1 VHGIT
6 QEGLGLI
13 YSNDKSKGHFGVS
26 KIILNVNEN
35 QYPENDYDG
44 KYGMSELSFG
54 IPITSKKQGDCI
66 VEAINTDE
74 FKEIIKATKWGTFQ
88 TDYKMFKYFRPDFYK
103 GFLNSKSKTPE
114 PSASSEELSSK
125 EKSSSKIHKHGTKRI
140 NCKKGTRRYKEMGP
154 DCYSSD
160 EITNWK
166 NTQKVSRLLNKTKK
180 KK

>member
-1 VHGIT
+1 M
-6 QEGLGLI
+6 
-13 YSNDKSKGHFGVS
+13 
-26 KIILNVNEN
+26 ILSSNEN
-35 QYPENDYDG
+35 QYPVNDYDG
-44 KYGMSELSFG
+44 KYGTSNNTFS
-54 IPITSKKQGDCI
+54 IPITSKKQGDDI
-66 VEAINTDE
+66 VKAMNSDE

-103 GFLNSKSKTPE
+103 GFLNSKSKTLE
-114 PSASSEELSSK
+114 PSASTEELSTEELSTK
-125 EKSSSKIHKHGTKRI
+125 EKSTEELSSSKIHKHGTKRI
-140 NCKKGTRRYKEMGP
+140 NCKKGTRRYKAMGP